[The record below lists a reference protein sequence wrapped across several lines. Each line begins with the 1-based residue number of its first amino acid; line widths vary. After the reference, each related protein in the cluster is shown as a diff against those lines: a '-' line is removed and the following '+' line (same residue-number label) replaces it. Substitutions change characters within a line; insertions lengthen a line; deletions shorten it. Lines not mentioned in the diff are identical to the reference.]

1 MTAITNHSPRN
12 IIVVNEDTQYKKPRK
27 RDYIKSYFAGG
38 VTQGAAQAAISLP
51 SVFIMDRMTK
61 VAKGADGAIMK
72 DALNQA
78 LDISG
83 MTKKGVKLVDYAG
96 KKTTKPLFENFLPKK
111 WPEKF
116 KEFIRLNMDPKYA
129 TSKGKNAFFVAENPL
144 MHNQI
149 HINTKKLGVAGFHE
163 IGHAIN
169 YNTSKFLRG
178 IQKARMPLMA
188 AAALLP
194 LIAICKRP
202 KAEGEQPKGFFDKA
216 TTFIKN
222 NVGKLSFAAML
233 PIVAEE
239 AIATM
244 RGNKLAKQL
253 LSPENFKKVAKC
265 NMYGGATYV
274 LSAVAMGVGAW
285 AANKVADKFL
295 APKKMEYTVA

>member
-1 MTAITNHSPRN
+1 MTAITNHSPKN

-27 RDYIKSYFAGG
+27 RDYVKSYFAGG
-38 VTQGAAQAAISLP
+38 AAQGVASAAVCLP
-51 SVFIMDRMTK
+51 SLLVVDKMTK
-61 VAKGADGAIMK
+61 VAEGANSDVIK
-72 DALNQA
+72 NALNQA

-83 MTKKGVKLVDYAG
+83 MTKKGVKLVDYAD
-96 KKTTKPLFENFLPKK
+96 KPPIKPYDFLPKK
-111 WPEKF
+111 WPEKL
-116 KEFIRLNMDPKYA
+116 KEFIRLNVDPLYA

-194 LIAICKRP
+194 MIAICKRP